1 MHRPS
6 RRRLVSHPFVLA
18 AVTAMSLTAC
28 GDDTA
33 PARAAAD
40 CLAPSSRA
48 PITAEDARSTNTSG
62 TTLTL
67 VTHDSF
73 AVSDGILDEF
83 TKHTGIKVNVLAN
96 GDAGQV
102 VSQAVLTKD
111 RPIGDVLFGIDN
123 TLLCRGLLNDIF
135 IPYTSPALVDVSDEL
150 ELDPSHRVSPVDVGD
165 VCLNY
170 SKSAFAGRT
179 PPRSLD
185 DLTTPA
191 FKDTFVT
198 ENPETSSP
206 GLAFLLA
213 TIAKYGEDGYVDYW
227 RQLRANGVA
236 VTSGWSEAYNE
247 SFGAGSGKRSIVTSY
262 AADLMFADPPV
273 AEPTIG
279 VVEDSCFR
287 QIEFAG
293 VLAGTAHP
301 AAAAKLI
308 DFLLSRTFQEDI
320 PANMFVFPANATAAL
335 PKAFSSSVKLVA
347 DPLTLDPARIEA
359 ERDRWTA
366 AWTSA
371 VLR

>member
-1 MHRPS
+1 MP
-6 RRRLVSHPFVLA
+6 
-18 AVTAMSLTAC
+18 
-28 GDDTA
+28 
-33 PARAAAD
+33 
-40 CLAPSSRA
+40 
-48 PITAEDARSTNTSG
+48 
-62 TTLTL
+62 
-67 VTHDSF
+67 
-73 AVSDGILDEF
+73 
-83 TKHTGIKVNVLAN
+83 
-96 GDAGQV
+96 
-102 VSQAVLTKD
+102 
-111 RPIGDVLFGIDN
+111 
-123 TLLCRGLLNDIF
+123 
-135 IPYTSPALVDVSDEL
+135 DEL

-262 AADLMFADPPV
+262 ATSPAADLMFADPPV